1 MHNGL
6 NNIKMKFFNILFCL
20 SLTFITFN
28 SFSQEI
34 VDLSTWEQRG
44 DLNNGNWVYDS
55 NANSVKQ
62 TTNSNP
68 TFYVS
73 DQNFINKTITG
84 EIYVNTSSDDDFI
97 GFVLGFE
104 EPTASLLNRYKF
116 LLVDWK
122 QLDQDPSN
130 NTLAKAEIRLIYYD
144 KAANDPGNIFWSTP
158 TQTSTWGVIDTY
170 DPSPSFPDVNSQGG
184 WEEFKTIEFK
194 TVYSENNVKIFFD
207 FGDGNFTKVFDVDAS
222 SVPFFESFPE
232 GRVGF
237 YNYSQNEV
245 IYKNFTVP
253 NGNFEIVST
262 GGGIEGVDWMLS
274 GSTLIPLSSNAK
286 INSSDFESLQTGVS
300 TIKISAESAFT
311 LSDEI
316 DITIPL
322 TIESETITLN
332 SDIISSVDIGE
343 ALALKSE
350 KSISTNTS
358 GVTIITQGGNVLLN
372 SNTDDSEGGSIA
384 MDIATINTNGGNITL
399 SGGSDPFTGY
409 AEGLNEP
416 SITGYSLQTPF
427 KGIFLNGTTLNAAG
441 GDIILRGKGGD
452 VTGVAGSYFA
462 IGIDMVG
469 YQSDAQ
475 GNANTLGTIITTS
488 GSGSISLNGLGG
500 VNNNANT
507 HAVGINFF
515 ENNGGVNSIITTDGS
530 ISLHGSDGSGN
541 AIEHVGVL
549 NDGGDVSIYSNSGSI
564 KISGAGDTAAYGFK
578 VDGPTNIGWD
588 GANAFTSGDIA
599 IDVDNFSFT
608 SLANFKTAGGLSFQP
623 YGNSFVSGGI
633 SFPTSNGTLAN
644 TISSLTIGKSTN
656 TADVTISA
664 AISMAG
670 PITVYGGNININQN
684 LSSTANGAPILF
696 KASGSI
702 TVASDKSI
710 QTNNGDIIYW
720 ADSDIDNE
728 GAISLGDNVTLNSA
742 NGSTTSNLSG
752 GGKIV
757 LAGGADDGA
766 NDGTASDG
774 IPDGFASSSTGNGIK
789 LSASTENHTQM
800 YSGGGNIIIRGL
812 SNHDSP
818 SDNRDEIGIQHQG
831 SWTANSG
838 NGSIDIIGISDKF
851 YGVNFVRVLSY
862 SITGPKLLSLISNK
876 AVGAAITISGTS
888 STSHGV
894 VFNYDNPKEILA
906 TGGGDIVITGA
917 GAGSGY
923 GIFLQNQDI
932 LATTGAIILNA
943 GAKGIY
949 TANAGMNL
957 GRKVGS
963 PITISSSD
971 IRLIAD
977 RLEFVNTA
985 NLSTSGKVT
994 IESNADSFTGV
1005 LTFPVDNL
1013 TLSNDVSGL
1022 TLGKATNTVD
1032 ITVSNAT
1039 TIAGPITIYGSDLTF
1054 NAALTATDDNINLHA
1069 TGNVTQSAA
1078 LTANGLG
1085 LHGTGT
1091 FTLTNTSNNVA
1102 TIAGGDNTTKLGS
1115 LSFVDATGGLTI
1127 GTVNPTGI
1135 AATGDVLIETLSGDI
1150 LLKEPIFTTSSTTTA
1165 AGYTGAI
1172 VLNAGKNSAI
1182 GTTTGGDI
1190 IVSDDGAVSAP
1201 NGITKLYS
1209 GKESTSTGLT
1219 TLAGG
1224 TANNRNSVDETTT
1237 TFSPVLNATGGNNY
1251 ALYREAGNNSLYTD
1265 GSNDF
1270 VQLASSPIADGA
1282 TDFTIELWIKPDA
1295 SNFDDTEYHGFIGYY
1310 TGITNTRS
1318 PSLWLKEG
1326 KVHLDSYRN
1335 SDKQRFDFLTDR
1347 ALITQDEW
1355 THVAFV
1361 KDAEIFRVYLDG
1373 ELAITTVAPDQVNIE
1388 GDSYYIGRVNNY
1400 FSGQLDEVRFW
1411 NDARTEAEILDLMN
1425 VEATGTETGLVA
1437 YYDFNH
1443 GVPGGTN
1450 AGLTTLEDRTIGV
1463 NDGILNNAALS
1474 GSSSNW
1480 VSGFFPKISGEGFVY
1495 KGETSQLIHFASGG
1509 TWSVDNPSIGTIT
1522 SGGLLTGVTSG
1533 QVVVTYTQGGN
1544 TSSKTIDVV
1553 DPNNLGGLTVVTSG
1567 GTAAGNGWTYS
1578 NGVIRPTSSNAVN
1591 VNASDVLAKLNLNHL
1606 TIEASTITINADV
1619 LSSYSNDL
1627 TLKAT
1632 GNITVN
1638 EDHTIQ
1644 TNGGDIILW
1653 SNNDDETINGG
1664 YIYLQD
1670 NTTIDTRT
1678 SSDRTSANG
1687 SNDDENGGAIILGG
1701 GTGTTVPAG
1710 YALNNANTL
1719 RGGISLGTESGGQRH
1734 DSNITLISGG
1744 GDISLKGKQTS
1755 LLNGDAAGINAYEGF
1770 VLDAGKTGNIT
1781 LEGDVSDS
1789 NASYS
1794 DGMNLGNYATTAG
1807 GAASHIKTVDGDI
1820 ALMGSASDASVHS
1833 RGLTLAGGGAGLF
1846 IQSTGTGSISLSG
1859 TPGGTGVQYNILLIG
1874 ANILASSGDIDL
1886 VGGSTGKIFN
1896 TSFAST
1902 IGYKL
1907 GSDVLS
1913 STSDIT
1919 VTGDDFDLSSGFNF
1933 NTAGTLKVESFGNS
1947 FTNAFNTSQLT
1958 YSSDLTG
1965 LTIGKSTNT
1974 SNVTVASDIDI
1985 NGPVSIYGGNI
1996 YVNEN
2001 IDTQGGATN
2010 GDVLLKVSA
2019 DIVLAESKTITTDGG
2034 DVILWSN
2041 SDNETTSGSLITRKG
2056 SSITTNSGHLWIGGG
2071 AESGSLWNGLTV
2083 GDGYAVAG
2091 TSLNDLDRPNTNTDA
2106 SWRGAGIF
2114 LDGTTINTSGGHIA
2128 MYGKSVGNYDGLVTY
2143 GINTINSGTGKI
2155 SINADA
2161 NDNYASLFGV
2171 HNSVTPSIT
2180 NITSTNSDA
2189 DAITFNLGSGT
2200 GTQNYGAW
2208 VEGDVIVLAAN
2219 GGGITYNALSNVSNV
2234 GLNLGYSTTSSGYLY
2249 LLADVGDI
2257 NLNTGLGGITLQ
2269 NQFTDIYLGKNADKG
2284 VSSSSSDIT
2293 FTSDKISSN
2302 GILHFSTSGAITIES
2317 LGNSFTSAF
2326 DTSTLDYSSDVTGLI
2341 IGKATNNQD
2350 VTIGAVVIDGPL
2362 TVYGKNIAVSGAV
2375 NVGNNTVKLSGSG
2388 NVTDGVNGYIIAESL
2403 ALLDGNVTLD
2413 NTSNNVSSIAGGD
2426 NATKLGS
2433 LNYINSVSLTVGSVN
2448 PTGITSSGTIE
2459 LATLTGDLTITE
2471 PIVSTKSTGDAVKLY
2486 ADKDATA
2493 GNAGDGN
2500 IKITDNG
2507 SITVESGARALLY
2520 SGKESESTGVQTEV
2534 GGESNTRTSVDA
2546 TTDLSTVDPVL
2557 SATGKYGL
2565 FRMKNVNDNANLVSL
2580 TTSSGALSPV
2590 FASATTDYTV
2600 VLPQGTTSVN
2610 FTPTTD
2616 DGSATLKI
2624 NETAHTSGVAYT
2636 ASNLKAYQ
2644 LYEIEVTAS
2653 DGVAKKTYKLA
2664 VLVTQATVPSP
2675 TGVWRNLFAGENFDP
2690 NDDQQATADT
2700 DLVGNSTDAMMQAQQ
2715 ETYSFS
2721 DGQDKVYYFRVRL
2734 GNENAPNTSFYYGMD
2749 VDSDYK
2755 IDFVI
2760 EANLKDKTPY
2770 VAYHAHDPSKDGSGP
2785 SQTAWLN
2792 SKKDNNIERQL
2803 GARDARIV
2811 SYVTQGES
2819 TTNVDIDGPV
2829 GGQNNGDDTWLEF
2842 AFTESS
2848 FKSWTNDYLGNEL
2861 TGSDVNGLVAFT
2873 STSQT
2878 ANGDIGGINDK
2889 TADLSLTWQE
2899 LGNFIESNLDD
2910 VTTYSLFT
2918 PTVASQLSRTTTP
2931 TVTGSWGGSNEGDD
2945 TLTVTID
2952 GVTYTVGN
2960 GLTTDGSSWSVEVST
2975 PLAEGIYDVTA
2986 TASRASDGSSKTD
2999 STAEELEVKLTI
3011 LLTSETITVASIS
3024 DLVYTGSG
3032 QTPSP
3037 EVKDGTTALVQDT
3050 DYTLSYQDNINV
3062 GEATVTITGI
3072 NAYEGSR
3079 TVTFNITPA
3088 PLTIVAE
3095 DKSKVFGEVD
3105 PELTVSY
3112 AGFVNGEDK
3121 DDLTGTLSISRVS
3134 GEAVSTYAI
3143 TASGLTSTNYDIT
3156 YTPGTFAIT
3165 SRLITQSAITVLPIT
3180 DLVYTGSVQIPSPEV
3195 KDGATVLVEDTDYT
3209 LSYQDNINVG
3219 TATVT
3224 VTGTGNYNGTKD
3236 VTFAITPAPLTITA
3250 EDKSKV
3256 FGEVDPSLTVS
3267 YTGFVNAEDQ
3277 EDLTGALSISRVSGE
3292 AVSTY
3297 AITASGLTST
3307 NYDITYT
3314 PGTFAITSRLIS
3326 QSAITV
3332 SSITDLVYTG
3342 LGQTPSPEVKDGA
3355 ITLVQDTDYTLSYQ
3369 DNLNVGQATVTV
3381 TGKGNYNGTRT
3392 VTFNILKKTLTISGL
3407 SADDKEYDGT
3417 TEATLSGT
3425 ASLVGLV
3432 DGDDV
3437 VLSGTPESTFTSPN
3451 VSTAITVTVVGYELT
3466 GAAKD
3471 NYSLSQPTGLSADIT
3486 YRVISVIPTNGL
3498 TKQYGEVDPEFT
3510 YTFSGSIS
3518 GQMAAFRGSLSREQ
3532 GEDVDSYQITQG
3544 SLSLIDN
3551 GNFKASNYTITLTTN
3566 IDFEITKAPLI
3577 VTVNND
3583 AKFVTQADRQ
3593 GYAGVSYS
3601 GFKFGEDLTS
3611 LNTTNLTI
3619 TRSNSGVE
3627 AAGIYTD
3634 VLEASGITS
3643 QNYSIS
3649 YEPADYQIVAADQLY
3664 VKLADTEVVYG
3675 EDPVYRVELSGYY
3688 SSDNTQVVDLTSS
3701 TSVTGNKV
3709 TVVDGVSGSAEFLIV
3724 PETPLYSTSNHL
3736 SVGAYNL
3743 VSDQAVFTSSN
3754 FNNTLIEQGVLRVN
3768 PKELV
3773 VSLSSTKSKVY
3784 DGNALLPSMIF
3795 DLSTPFTG
3803 DKVSAL
3809 GTGIYESANA
3819 GETDYRVSGLS
3830 LSGSDANNYYIQ
3842 GGANTQI
3849 TGTDGQIS
3857 KRTIS
3862 VVPRV
3867 GQSKIFGTSDP
3878 ILTYD
3883 YNGEVNGETPV
3894 FNGSLE
3900 REVGESRGLYAIS
3913 QGSLLLTDKDSFIAS
3928 NYELAFTSG
3937 IDFTITNKL
3946 LSDQDINILPI
3957 SEVIYNGQAQEPTPV
3972 VKDGGVTLTEG
3983 VDYELSYDN
3992 NTDVGKATIT
4002 ITGLGNY
4009 GGVRTVTFNILPR
4022 VITVTPD
4029 SDQSKEYGE
4038 SDPLLTYTFSG
4049 EVSGETP
4056 DFDNTLSRELG
4067 EDVDSYQITQGS
4079 LTLADNGLFKASNYE
4094 IDFTANIDFTISK
4107 ASLTITVNN
4116 DSKFVTQ
4123 ADVAGYAGV
4132 SYSGFKFGED
4142 QTAIDTTNLSIT
4154 RSNLGVEAVGIYPS
4168 VLEAS
4173 GVISQNYDIVYQ
4185 KGDYTIIGADQLLV
4199 KLKDSE
4205 VVYADV
4211 PVFEVLEA
4219 GYYNSSN
4226 ELIEDLTSSVQ
4237 VIGTEVTV
4245 TDGTSGTAV
4254 FDIVVVSP
4262 QLSSSGTLQS
4272 GSYVL
4277 ESGNISKTSPNFSD
4291 TIILQG
4297 NLNVTP
4303 KELTVSLISSVIKE
4317 YDGNDN
4323 LLNLELSLTTP
4334 IDTDI
4339 VLASGAGVYESKDVG
4354 VRNYTVSGIT
4364 LSGADAGNYFIQGGV
4379 NASITGTD
4387 GEITKRVLT
4396 VTPDANQ
4403 GKTFGE
4409 SDPSLTYSY
4418 SGLINGEIPLFSGT
4432 LGRDQGEAVGS
4443 YQITQGS
4450 LVSQDNGVFLKGNYE
4465 LVFTEG
4471 EFTITAKSI
4480 TDADISVA
4488 PIEDFVYT
4496 GQGITPPL
4504 TVKDGATTLV
4514 QGTDYGLDYSNNINV
4529 GIATVTIVSY
4539 GNYTGNKVVTFNIT
4553 RAPLTITAEDKTKE
4567 FGEDD
4572 PELTVSYTGFVNGE
4586 DAEDLTGSLAISRA
4600 TGESAGTYAITA
4612 SGLTSTNYALT
4623 YTEGDFTITSKSI
4636 TDTDITVSPIT
4647 DLVYNGS
4654 LQRPKPM
4661 VEDDSNL
4668 LDEGIDYRLS
4678 YSDNTNVGQARVTI
4692 TGIGNYNGSRTVRF
4706 MILPKVIEILIP
4718 DQEKDY
4724 GAQDPVLVFT
4734 ADPVLFGSDEFTG
4747 VLSRE
4752 SGEAVGEYLIS
4763 SGTLS
4768 AGDNYTLNI
4777 QSDAI
4782 FRIIRIDS
4790 DGDGVA
4796 DDIEETDGTDPL
4808 DTCDFVLASQTFPPS
4823 IAWDTADCDID
4834 GVTNAEELIDGTD
4847 PLNSDSDGDGVV
4859 DGYEKTDGTDP
4870 LDFCSSVP
4878 SRITESLSDEFLFSD
4893 CDGDGLSN
4901 GDEIG
4906 LDPKNPIDSNGNG
4919 VFDYLEFNNYRPSA
4933 EDNLEIFNLLTPNG
4947 DGQNDVFVI
4956 RNIELYPENIL
4967 EIYNRWGSKVYN
4979 VSGYGQNGNYFTGVS
4994 NGRGVISPS
5003 SLLPTGTYFY
5013 ILKYKSSSGDFKE
5026 RKGYLYLTR

>member
-6 NNIKMKFFNILFCL
+6 NNIKMKFFSILFCL
-20 SLTFITFN
+20 LLTFITFN

-62 TTNSNP
+62 TNNSNP

-158 TQTSTWGVIDTY
+158 TQTSTWGVIDIY
-170 DPSPSFPDVNSQGG
+170 EPSPSFPDVNSQGG

-194 TVYSENNVKIFFD
+194 AVYSENNVKIFFD

-222 SVPFFESFPE
+222 SIPFFESFPN

-274 GSTLIPLSSNAK
+274 GNTLIPLSSNAK
-286 INSSDFESLQTGVS
+286 INSADLESIQSGLS
-300 TIKISAESAFT
+300 SIKISSEGIFA
-311 LSDEI
+311 LSDNIELA
-316 DITIPL
+316 IPL
-322 TIESETITLN
+322 TIESESIFLN
-332 SDIISSVDIGE
+332 ASINSTFTSDD
-343 ALALKSE
+343 ALVFKSK
-350 KSISTNTS
+350 KSISTNTPS
-358 GVTIITQGGNVLLN
+358 VTITTQGGNVLLN
-372 SNTDDSEGGSIA
+372 SNTDDTAGGAIGL
-384 MDIATINTNGGNITL
+384 DLATINTNGGNITL

-409 AEGLNEP
+409 AEGLNES
-416 SITGYSLQTPF
+416 SITGFSLQTPF
-427 KGIFLNGTTLNAAG
+427 KGIFLNGTALNAAG

-452 VTGVAGSYFA
+452 ATGVSGDYFP

-469 YQSDAQ
+469 YQTDAQ
-475 GNANTLGTIITTS
+475 GNPNTLGTIMNTS

-515 ENNGGVNSIITTDGS
+515 ENNGGVNSISTTNGS
-530 ISLHGSDGSGN
+530 ISLHGSDGTGN

-549 NDGGDVSIYSNSGSI
+549 NDGGDVSIYSNTGSI
-564 KISGAGDTAAYGFK
+564 NISGTGDTATYGFK

-588 GANAFTSGDIA
+588 GSTSISSGDIT
-599 IDVDNFSFT
+599 INVDDYNFT
-608 SLANFKTAGGLSFQP
+608 SLANFKTTGGLSFQS

-633 SFPTSNGTLAN
+633 SFPTSNGILAN
-644 TISSLTIGKSTN
+644 TISSLIIGKSTNIENISIDTDITINGAISIYGGNVNVNNDINTSLASNTGDILLKSLSDIVLASGKSIITNGSNVVLWANSDGELTNGSVLLRNGTSVSTNSGNVWIGGGSETTTWKGLTVGDGYAVAGTWFTPSHGGGDAKAGVYLENTTVQTSGGNLLIKGDGSSNLWGIVTYGSNTLDSGSGTVEWEGINSSTTSYAGILFGLHDVRKAGNTVFRSSASEDAIKLMGIGKGSGDGVSIDGIVTMESTGAGSIKVLGTGGSSGYGVEVANYYNGSKLNAYAASGDIIIDGGSRGISVNKTSNIGIVTGSSALNVGQGGNVVTSTSDIKLLGDSITLDSTTSLSVNTSGTFALEPFSDSFNSDLTYPISNLSLASSVSGLTIGKSTNSANISINNSVSVAGPINIYGDNIWLNSGADISSTLSGSKVLLRGKGHIVIESNSDLITNNGDLILWSNYENITSGTANNEVDLRGNNTISTSGGDIFIAGGEADANNLPSGYAYRSDDDTIRSADLGQDVTVDSGGGNILIKGQGGGVGVGFSGSGTSLNSDGGSITINGKSTLNHGVWVSNNLSVNTAGGDLIITGEADAHQGIDFEGNGIKLLSGTGDVSIEGTSVSSYGVLVNDNFALSSSSVSDTAITFKGNSSSSFGINLGTHVSNKNALIQSTSTTDNKGNILIEGSTVTGEIGISLDFWGSGSKIQILAGKGDIALNAKGHESRTFYTSTDLYIGQRANDTAINGIIPTQEIFDGDINILSEGGIYTNTGSTGLWTLKTGNTNNSGGNITIAADTNNADGGFVYFSSGLEARSFGGDINIGGGDSLASGFAVGTTFNTSTGNGVRIDGNLILDSSGNTLDTGGDISIRGKGYASNWGAYQLNGVFKNLGSTDINSGTGKINIHGIAPTTQTDATSVGVYVTGGTNHYFTSSNTNSNAITIIGDSSQSQSTASEGVILRESSGQFEIVAAGSGGGVSIIAKGGANDDAVIQLNDPVYVLAKDGDIEIKAESSNEFGRLYSDSGGSLTLGYTASENTHYDVTSSSSNIRITSSGSIYKEGLLTAKTDGGNFTIASDLGSNDSGTINLRGGLDVSTNGGNITLGGGDLLASGYALGESTSTLTEGVRIDKKLNLNSSNGDIIIRGSSSDVSLSTYGYGNSGFGVYGLTSAGQMNSGTGTIQIEGLNLNPSYTDYSSGVIFALNGGNLITITSANTTANAINILGYATGPNTENYGIEVEASSPLSIEATGDGGGITVKTSQKTTATNKYDLVLRSNTNILAKGGPIKLLGGNNNGASGGLFYTPDNTYLYLGSKANSTVTESSSDITIEADEFFWGNSWPQIGTSGYVTVRSYSPSFASQYSMRMGWNSNNQTMSGLTIGQITNTEDITIGSATTIAGPINVYGGTIAVNANLNTTTGVTAGDVLFKASGNITQGNSVDITTDGGDVIYWADSDQNDDGYISFSNSGGQDIVTNGGDVYLAGGAGTTVPQGYAHGNSAARGVSLPMGSTRGLINTSNGGGTAGDIIIRGKSTGSYDGIYFENFQLFGHNLTLDGETGNATNYGVRLGSTNVYNDIPGGNKSQVIYADNDLTITAVNTAASYAGNALRTGVNPRLYADGNFTLNTSGKLDYTSNQSFININPTKTLSVNFDGTATFTTSLGDPDAASQGALVIQPNQQNSFTSAFDSSNWTLNSNLSALTIGKSTN
-656 TADVTISA
+656 TGNITIGSA
-664 AISMAG
+664 TTIAG
-670 PITVYGGNININQN
+670 PITVYGGD
-684 LSSTANGAPILF
+684 L
-696 KASGSI
+696 
-702 TVASDKSI
+702 
-710 QTNNGDIIYW
+710 
-720 ADSDIDNE
+720 
-728 GAISLGDNVTLNSA
+728 AI
-742 NGSTTSNLSG
+742 
-752 GGKIV
+752 
-757 LAGGADDGA
+757 
-766 NDGTASDG
+766 
-774 IPDGFASSSTGNGIK
+774 
-789 LSASTENHTQM
+789 
-800 YSGGGNIIIRGL
+800 
-812 SNHDSP
+812 
-818 SDNRDEIGIQHQG
+818 
-831 SWTANSG
+831 
-838 NGSIDIIGISDKF
+838 
-851 YGVNFVRVLSY
+851 
-862 SITGPKLLSLISNK
+862 
-876 AVGAAITISGTS
+876 
-888 STSHGV
+888 
-894 VFNYDNPKEILA
+894 
-906 TGGGDIVITGA
+906 
-917 GAGSGY
+917 
-923 GIFLQNQDI
+923 
-932 LATTGAIILNA
+932 
-943 GAKGIY
+943 
-949 TANAGMNL
+949 
-957 GRKVGS
+957 
-963 PITISSSD
+963 
-971 IRLIAD
+971 
-977 RLEFVNTA
+977 
-985 NLSTSGKVT
+985 
-994 IESNADSFTGV
+994 
-1005 LTFPVDNL
+1005 
-1013 TLSNDVSGL
+1013 
-1022 TLGKATNTVD
+1022 
-1032 ITVSNAT
+1032 
-1039 TIAGPITIYGSDLTF
+1039 
-1054 NAALTATDDNINLHA
+1054 NAALTATSSDINLHA
-1069 TGNVTQSAA
+1069 SGAVTQTAA
-1078 LTANGLG
+1078 VTADKLG

-1102 TIAGGDNTTKLGS
+1102 TIAGGDATTKLGS
-1115 LSFVDATGGLTI
+1115 LDFVDTADGLTI

-1135 AATGDVLIETLSGDI
+1135 SSTGPITIKTLS
-1150 LLKEPIFTTSSTTTA
+1150 
-1165 AGYTGAI
+1165 
-1172 VLNAGKNSAI
+1172 
-1182 GTTTGGDI
+1182 
-1190 IVSDDGAVSAP
+1190 
-1201 NGITKLYS
+1201 
-1209 GKESTSTGLT
+1209 
-1219 TLAGG
+1219 
-1224 TANNRNSVDETTT
+1224 
-1237 TFSPVLNATGGNNY
+1237 
-1251 ALYREAGNNSLYTD
+1251 
-1265 GSNDF
+1265 
-1270 VQLASSPIADGA
+1270 
-1282 TDFTIELWIKPDA
+1282 
-1295 SNFDDTEYHGFIGYY
+1295 
-1310 TGITNTRS
+1310 
-1318 PSLWLKEG
+1318 
-1326 KVHLDSYRN
+1326 
-1335 SDKQRFDFLTDR
+1335 
-1347 ALITQDEW
+1347 
-1355 THVAFV
+1355 
-1361 KDAEIFRVYLDG
+1361 
-1373 ELAITTVAPDQVNIE
+1373 
-1388 GDSYYIGRVNNY
+1388 
-1400 FSGQLDEVRFW
+1400 
-1411 NDARTEAEILDLMN
+1411 
-1425 VEATGTETGLVA
+1425 
-1437 YYDFNH
+1437 
-1443 GVPGGTN
+1443 
-1450 AGLTTLEDRTIGV
+1450 
-1463 NDGILNNAALS
+1463 
-1474 GSSSNW
+1474 
-1480 VSGFFPKISGEGFVY
+1480 
-1495 KGETSQLIHFASGG
+1495 
-1509 TWSVDNPSIGTIT
+1509 
-1522 SGGLLTGVTSG
+1522 
-1533 QVVVTYTQGGN
+1533 
-1544 TSSKTIDVV
+1544 
-1553 DPNNLGGLTVVTSG
+1553 
-1567 GTAAGNGWTYS
+1567 
-1578 NGVIRPTSSNAVN
+1578 
-1591 VNASDVLAKLNLNHL
+1591 
-1606 TIEASTITINADV
+1606 
-1619 LSSYSNDL
+1619 
-1627 TLKAT
+1627 
-1632 GNITVN
+1632 
-1638 EDHTIQ
+1638 
-1644 TNGGDIILW
+1644 
-1653 SNNDDETINGG
+1653 
-1664 YIYLQD
+1664 
-1670 NTTIDTRT
+1670 
-1678 SSDRTSANG
+1678 
-1687 SNDDENGGAIILGG
+1687 
-1701 GTGTTVPAG
+1701 
-1710 YALNNANTL
+1710 
-1719 RGGISLGTESGGQRH
+1719 
-1734 DSNITLISGG
+1734 
-1744 GDISLKGKQTS
+1744 
-1755 LLNGDAAGINAYEGF
+1755 
-1770 VLDAGKTGNIT
+1770 
-1781 LEGDVSDS
+1781 
-1789 NASYS
+1789 
-1794 DGMNLGNYATTAG
+1794 
-1807 GAASHIKTVDGDI
+1807 
-1820 ALMGSASDASVHS
+1820 
-1833 RGLTLAGGGAGLF
+1833 
-1846 IQSTGTGSISLSG
+1846 
-1859 TPGGTGVQYNILLIG
+1859 
-1874 ANILASSGDIDL
+1874 
-1886 VGGSTGKIFN
+1886 
-1896 TSFAST
+1896 
-1902 IGYKL
+1902 
-1907 GSDVLS
+1907 
-1913 STSDIT
+1913 
-1919 VTGDDFDLSSGFNF
+1919 
-1933 NTAGTLKVESFGNS
+1933 
-1947 FTNAFNTSQLT
+1947 
-1958 YSSDLTG
+1958 
-1965 LTIGKSTNT
+1965 
-1974 SNVTVASDIDI
+1974 
-1985 NGPVSIYGGNI
+1985 
-1996 YVNEN
+1996 
-2001 IDTQGGATN
+2001 
-2010 GDVLLKVSA
+2010 
-2019 DIVLAESKTITTDGG
+2019 
-2034 DVILWSN
+2034 
-2041 SDNETTSGSLITRKG
+2041 
-2056 SSITTNSGHLWIGGG
+2056 
-2071 AESGSLWNGLTV
+2071 
-2083 GDGYAVAG
+2083 
-2091 TSLNDLDRPNTNTDA
+2091 
-2106 SWRGAGIF
+2106 
-2114 LDGTTINTSGGHIA
+2114 
-2128 MYGKSVGNYDGLVTY
+2128 
-2143 GINTINSGTGKI
+2143 
-2155 SINADA
+2155 
-2161 NDNYASLFGV
+2161 
-2171 HNSVTPSIT
+2171 
-2180 NITSTNSDA
+2180 
-2189 DAITFNLGSGT
+2189 
-2200 GTQNYGAW
+2200 
-2208 VEGDVIVLAAN
+2208 
-2219 GGGITYNALSNVSNV
+2219 
-2234 GLNLGYSTTSSGYLY
+2234 
-2249 LLADVGDI
+2249 
-2257 NLNTGLGGITLQ
+2257 
-2269 NQFTDIYLGKNADKG
+2269 
-2284 VSSSSSDIT
+2284 
-2293 FTSDKISSN
+2293 
-2302 GILHFSTSGAITIES
+2302 
-2317 LGNSFTSAF
+2317 
-2326 DTSTLDYSSDVTGLI
+2326 
-2341 IGKATNNQD
+2341 
-2350 VTIGAVVIDGPL
+2350 
-2362 TVYGKNIAVSGAV
+2362 
-2375 NVGNNTVKLSGSG
+2375 
-2388 NVTDGVNGYIIAESL
+2388 
-2403 ALLDGNVTLD
+2403 
-2413 NTSNNVSSIAGGD
+2413 
-2426 NATKLGS
+2426 
-2433 LNYINSVSLTVGSVN
+2433 
-2448 PTGITSSGTIE
+2448 
-2459 LATLTGDLTITE
+2459 GDLTITE
-2471 PIVSTKSTGDAVKLY
+2471 PIVSTQSTGDAVKLY

-2507 SITVESGARALLY
+2507 SVTVESGARAVLY
-2520 SGKESESTGVQTEV
+2520 SGRESESTGVQTEV

-2546 TTDLSTVDPVL
+2546 TTDLSAVDPVL

-2565 FRMKNVNDNANLVSL
+2565 FRMENVNDNANLLSL
-2580 TTSSGALSPV
+2580 TTSSGTLSPV
-2590 FASATTDYTV
+2590 FASATTDYTL
-2600 VLPQGTTSVN
+2600 VLAQGTTSVN

-2624 NETAHTSGVAYT
+2624 NEAAHTSGSAYT
-2636 ASNLKAYQ
+2636 ASNLNAYQ

-2653 DGVAKKTYKLA
+2653 DGAAKKTYRLT
-2664 VLVTQATVPSP
+2664 VLVTQSSVPSA
-2675 TGVWRNLFAGENFDP
+2675 TGVWRNLFAGDNFDP

-2715 ETYSFS
+2715 GVYSFS

-2734 GNENAPNTSFYYGMD
+2734 GNKNAPKTSFYYGMD
-2749 VDSDYK
+2749 IDSDYK

-2760 EANLKDKTPY
+2760 EANLKDQTPY

-2792 SKKDNNIERQL
+2792 SNNNNNIEREMSS
-2803 GARDARIV
+2803 RDARIV
-2811 SYVTQGES
+2811 SYVTLNQS

-2829 GGQNNGDDTWLEF
+2829 GGKNNGDDTWLEF

-2889 TADLSLTWQE
+2889 TADLSKTWRE
-2899 LGNFIESNLDD
+2899 LGNFIESNLED

-2918 PTVASQLSRTTTP
+2918 PTVASQLSRTATP
-2931 TVTGSWGGSNEGDD
+2931 IVTGSWGGSNEGDD
-2945 TLTVTID
+2945 TLTVSID

-2960 GLTTDGSSWSVEVST
+2960 GLTIDGSSWSVEVST

-2986 TASRASDGSSKTD
+2986 IASRASDGSSKTD
-2999 STAEELEVKLTI
+2999 STTEELEIKLTI
-3011 LLTSETITVASIS
+3011 PLTSETITVASIS
-3024 DLVYTGSG
+3024 NLVYTGLG

-3037 EVKDGTTALVQDT
+3037 EVKDGTTVLVQDT
-3050 DYTLSYQDNINV
+3050 DYTLSYQDNTNV

-3079 TVTFNITPA
+3079 TTTFAITPA
-3088 PLTIVAE
+3088 PLTITAE

-3121 DDLTGTLSISRVS
+3121 DDLTGTLLISRVS

-3156 YTPGTFAIT
+3156 YTPGAFTIT
-3165 SRLITQSAITVLPIT
+3165 SRLITQSAITV
-3180 DLVYTGSVQIPSPEV
+3180 SP
-3195 KDGATVLVEDTDYT
+3195 
-3209 LSYQDNINVG
+3209 
-3219 TATVT
+3219 
-3224 VTGTGNYNGTKD
+3224 
-3236 VTFAITPAPLTITA
+3236 
-3250 EDKSKV
+3250 
-3256 FGEVDPSLTVS
+3256 
-3267 YTGFVNAEDQ
+3267 
-3277 EDLTGALSISRVSGE
+3277 
-3292 AVSTY
+3292 
-3297 AITASGLTST
+3297 
-3307 NYDITYT
+3307 
-3314 PGTFAITSRLIS
+3314 
-3326 QSAITV
+3326 
-3332 SSITDLVYTG
+3332 ITDLVYTG
-3342 LGQTPSPEVKDGA
+3342 LGQTPSPEVKDG
-3355 ITLVQDTDYTLSYQ
+3355 TTVLVQDTDYTLSYQ
-3369 DNLNVGQATVTV
+3369 DNTNVGTATVTV

-3392 VTFNILKKTLTISGL
+3392 VTFNILKKALTISGL
-3407 SADDKEYDGT
+3407 IADDKEYDGT
-3417 TEATLSGT
+3417 MEATLSGT

-3451 VSTAITVTVVGYELT
+3451 VSTGVSVIVVGYELT

-3486 YRVISVIPTNGL
+3486 YRVISVIPTSGL
-3498 TKQYGEVDPEFT
+3498 TKQYGESDPEFT

-3518 GQMAAFRGSLSREQ
+3518 GQMAAFSGSLSREQ
-3532 GEDVDSYQITQG
+3532 GEDVDSYEITQG
-3544 SLSLIDN
+3544 SLSLTDN
-3551 GNFKASNYTITLTTN
+3551 GNFKASNYAITLTTN
-3566 IDFEITKAPLI
+3566 IDFEIVKAPLI

-3619 TRSNSGVE
+3619 TRSNTGVE

-3675 EDPVYRVELSGYY
+3675 EEPVYLVELSGYY

-3709 TVVDGVSGSAEFLIV
+3709 TVVDGASGSAEFLIV

-3736 SVGAYNL
+3736 SVGTYNL
-3743 VSDQAVFTSSN
+3743 VSDQAVFNSSN

-3784 DGNALLPSMIF
+3784 DGNTSLPSMTF
-3795 DLSTPFTG
+3795 DLTTPFTG
-3803 DKVSAL
+3803 DKVSAV

-3928 NYELAFTSG
+3928 NYELVFTSG

-3957 SEVIYNGQAQEPTPV
+3957 SEVIYNGQSQEPEV
-3972 VKDGGVTLTEG
+3972 ELKDIDIVLVEG

-4038 SDPLLTYTFSG
+4038 SDPLLTYTVSG
-4049 EVSGETP
+4049 AITGETP
-4056 DFDNTLSRELG
+4056 DFSNSLSRLEG
-4067 EDVDSYQITQGS
+4067 ENVGRYQITQGS
-4079 LTLADNGLFKASNYE
+4079 LILVDNGNFKASNYE

-4142 QTAIDTTNLSIT
+4142 QTTIDTTNLSIT
-4154 RSNLGVEAVGIYPS
+4154 RSNLGVEAVGVYPS

-4277 ESGNISKTSPNFSD
+4277 ESGNISKTSPNFSN

-4339 VLASGAGVYESKDVG
+4339 VLASGAGVYDSKDVG

-4418 SGLINGEIPLFSGT
+4418 SGLINGEMPLFSGT
-4432 LGRDQGEAVGS
+4432 LGRDHGEAVGS

-4480 TDADISVA
+4480 TDTDISVA

-4529 GIATVTIVSY
+4529 GTSTVTIVSY
-4539 GNYTGNKVVTFNIT
+4539 GNYNGTRVVTFDIIP
-4553 RAPLTITAEDKTKE
+4553 APLTITADAKTKE

-4586 DAEDLTGSLAISRA
+4586 DAEDLTGTLSISRES
-4600 TGESAGTYAITA
+4600 GESVGSYAITA
-4612 SGLTSTNYALT
+4612 LGLTSTNYAIT
-4623 YTEGDFTITSKSI
+4623 YQEGIFTITSKSI

-4678 YSDNTNVGQARVTI
+4678 YSDNTNVGTATITI
-4692 TGIGNYNGSRTVRF
+4692 TGIGNYNDSRTVRF

-4752 SGEAVGEYLIS
+4752 SGEAVGEYSIS

-4796 DDIEETDGTDPL
+4796 DDIEETDGTDPT
-4808 DTCDFVLASQTFPPS
+4808 DSCDFVLASQTFTPS
-4823 IAWDTADCDID
+4823 TAWNAADCDSD
-4834 GVTNAEELIDGTD
+4834 GVSNADELTEGTD
-4847 PLNSDSDGDGVV
+4847 PLNPDSDGDGVL
-4859 DGYEKTDGTDP
+4859 DGTEKTDGTDG
-4870 LDFCSSVP
+4870 LDFCSSIP
-4878 SRITESLSDEFLFSD
+4878 SNITLPVSQAFLNAD

-4906 LDPKNPIDSNGNG
+4906 PDVKNPIDSDNDG
-4919 VFDYLEFNNYRPSA
+4919 VFDYLEFNNHTTPI
-4933 EDNLEIFNLLTPNG
+4933 EDDLEVFNLLTPNN
-4947 DGQNDVFVI
+4947 DGENDVFVI
-4956 RNIELYPENIL
+4956 RNIELYPENTL
-4967 EIYNRWGSKVYN
+4967 EIYNRWGVKVYS
-4979 VSGYGQNGNYFTGVS
+4979 VSGYGQNGRYFIGIS
-4994 NGRGVISPS
+4994 NGRGVISQS

-5013 ILKYKSSSGDFKE
+5013 ILKYKSSSGGFKE

>member
-1 MHNGL
+1 MNTNFVNLSFHFDTFRNVFRKYSSFNKRPLLSILFMWYALVAPLETISQTTYTFTNAGATGRLGPTQSQINTAYQGTNLEGEVTISTQGIQEWTVPNSGKYKIEAYGASGGDSAEPQSGGKGARIIGVFSLNENEILSILVGQKGIDGRPNIQASSTQGGGGGSFVWKKTLGVNGL
-6 NNIKMKFFNILFCL
+6 LIA
-20 SLTFITFN
+20 SGGGGGAA
-28 SFSQEI
+28 S
-34 VDLSTWEQRG
+34 VDYE
-44 DLNNGNWVYDS
+44 YK
-55 NANSVKQ
+55 NANS
-62 TTNSNP
+62 TTSANDGFFNATDPSPTSRKGEIGYGGYGGDGDNRGVGGAGWLGNSQDGGVTSNFYRKAYSPLNGGFGGYGGQGDGVYFNGQDGGFGGGGGGGSHGDNVYGGGGGGYTGGGGASWASASSGPGGGGGSYNSGESQENIGGYNTGDGFIVITELSSGGTISSTTSVFCTSSVNP
-68 TFYVS
+68 DAFVS
-73 DQNFINKTITG
+73 DAAASGGTGTFSYQWQESTDGTNFTDIVG
-84 EIYVNTSSDDDFI
+84 ATS
-97 GFVLGFE
+97 L
-104 EPTASLLNRYKF
+104 
-116 LLVDWK
+116 
-122 QLDQDPSN
+122 
-130 NTLAKAEIRLIYYD
+130 
-144 KAANDPGNIFWSTP
+144 
-158 TQTSTWGVIDTY
+158 TY
-170 DPSPSFPDVNSQGG
+170 DPGVISQTTYFRRKATNSLTLYSNVLELEKFEITTQPSSSSQLLLLNAAPTDLSVSVSNNNDVTYQWYKNSINSNSGG
-184 WEEFKTIEFK
+184 TAISGATGATYTPPTSQVSAWYYYVVVSNSSCNIASDVSGPVIIGNGNLE
-194 TVYSENNVKIFFD
+194 VVASGGGQQDAAWFFD
-207 FGDGNFTKVFDVDAS
+207 GSKLYPLIDDA
-222 SVPFFESFPE
+222 
-232 GRVGF
+232 
-237 YNYSQNEV
+237 
-245 IYKNFTVP
+245 T
-253 NGNFEIVST
+253 
-262 GGGIEGVDWMLS
+262 
-274 GSTLIPLSSNAK
+274 
-286 INSSDFESLQTGVS
+286 INSSDLESLVTSSSSGVS
-300 TIKISAESAFT
+300 IEALGNVTI
-311 LSDEI
+311 SDQLYL
-316 DITIPL
+316 TKSL
-322 TIESETITLN
+322 TINSSSLNIDANLSSSLSSGDALIFNTKKITQTNLGTQVTSSGGNIIYKALN
-332 SDIISSVDIGE
+332 SSFTSNSDR
-343 ALALKSE
+343 
-350 KSISTNTS
+350 SILLEST
-358 GVTIITQGGNVLLN
+358 TI
-372 SNTDDSEGGSIA
+372 DA
-384 MDIATINTNGGNITL
+384 NGGNILIESDYASTG
-399 SGGSDPFTGY
+399 SHSGSDSDRVIGMGGVTIQTTGTGTITVKGD
-409 AEGLNEP
+409 ATNNTNTGNTWGMQLVTAKFQTQSGAIVIEGISGKNSNNARGLAVDGSSFKVFSTSGQISIMDKMALNQAGNYNGLYLRP
-416 SITGYSLQTPF
+416 NVSGAIVFGANDASTSSSDITIVSD
-427 KGIFLNGTTLNAAG
+427 KIFLDN
-441 GDIILRGKGGD
+441 ISSEIR
-452 VTGVAGSYFA
+452 
-462 IGIDMVG
+462 
-469 YQSDAQ
+469 
-475 GNANTLGTIITTS
+475 TS
-488 GSGSISLNGLGG
+488 GQIVIESEGASFQNDF
-500 VNNNANT
+500 NT
-507 HAVGINFF
+507 
-515 ENNGGVNSIITTDGS
+515 SR
-530 ISLHGSDGSGN
+530 L
-541 AIEHVGVL
+541 
-549 NDGGDVSIYSNSGSI
+549 
-564 KISGAGDTAAYGFK
+564 
-578 VDGPTNIGWD
+578 
-588 GANAFTSGDIA
+588 
-599 IDVDNFSFT
+599 
-608 SLANFKTAGGLSFQP
+608 SLASAS
-623 YGNSFVSGGI
+623 
-633 SFPTSNGTLAN
+633 
-644 TISSLTIGKSTN
+644 SSLRIGKSTN

-2507 SITVESGARALLY
+2507 SVTLESGARALLY
-2520 SGKESESTGVQTEV
+2520 SGRESESTGVQTEV

-2546 TTDLSTVDPVL
+2546 TTDLSAVDPVL

-2565 FRMKNVNDNANLVSL
+2565 FRMENVNDNANLLSL
-2580 TTSSGALSPV
+2580 TTSSGTLSPV
-2590 FASATTDYTV
+2590 FASATTDYTL
-2600 VLPQGTTSVN
+2600 VLAQGTTSVN

-2624 NETAHTSGVAYT
+2624 NEAAHTSGSAYT
-2636 ASNLKAYQ
+2636 ASNLNAYQ

-2664 VLVTQATVPSP
+2664 VLVTQASVQSP
-2675 TGVWRNLFAGENFDP
+2675 TGLWRNLFAGDNFDP

-2770 VAYHAHDPSKDGSGP
+2770 VAYHAHNPSKDGSGP

-2792 SKKDNNIERQL
+2792 SKNDSNVERKL
-2803 GARDARIV
+2803 TARDARIV

-2945 TLTVTID
+2945 TLTVSID

-2999 STAEELEVKLTI
+2999 STAEELEIKLTI
-3011 LLTSETITVASIS
+3011 PLTIETITVASIS
-3024 DLVYTGSG
+3024 
-3032 QTPSP
+3032 
-3037 EVKDGTTALVQDT
+3037 
-3050 DYTLSYQDNINV
+3050 
-3062 GEATVTITGI
+3062 
-3072 NAYEGSR
+3072 
-3079 TVTFNITPA
+3079 
-3088 PLTIVAE
+3088 
-3095 DKSKVFGEVD
+3095 
-3105 PELTVSY
+3105 
-3112 AGFVNGEDK
+3112 
-3121 DDLTGTLSISRVS
+3121 
-3134 GEAVSTYAI
+3134 
-3143 TASGLTSTNYDIT
+3143 
-3156 YTPGTFAIT
+3156 
-3165 SRLITQSAITVLPIT
+3165 
-3180 DLVYTGSVQIPSPEV
+3180 
-3195 KDGATVLVEDTDYT
+3195 
-3209 LSYQDNINVG
+3209 
-3219 TATVT
+3219 
-3224 VTGTGNYNGTKD
+3224 
-3236 VTFAITPAPLTITA
+3236 
-3250 EDKSKV
+3250 
-3256 FGEVDPSLTVS
+3256 
-3267 YTGFVNAEDQ
+3267 
-3277 EDLTGALSISRVSGE
+3277 
-3292 AVSTY
+3292 
-3297 AITASGLTST
+3297 
-3307 NYDITYT
+3307 
-3314 PGTFAITSRLIS
+3314 
-3326 QSAITV
+3326 
-3332 SSITDLVYTG
+3332 DLVYTG
-3342 LGQTPSPEVKDGA
+3342 LGQTPSPEVKDG
-3355 ITLVQDTDYTLSYQ
+3355 TTVLVEDTDYTVSYQ
-3369 DNLNVGQATVTV
+3369 DN
-3381 TGKGNYNGTRT
+3381 
-3392 VTFNILKKTLTISGL
+3392 
-3407 SADDKEYDGT
+3407 
-3417 TEATLSGT
+3417 
-3425 ASLVGLV
+3425 
-3432 DGDDV
+3432 
-3437 VLSGTPESTFTSPN
+3437 
-3451 VSTAITVTVVGYELT
+3451 
-3466 GAAKD
+3466 
-3471 NYSLSQPTGLSADIT
+3471 
-3486 YRVISVIPTNGL
+3486 
-3498 TKQYGEVDPEFT
+3498 
-3510 YTFSGSIS
+3510 
-3518 GQMAAFRGSLSREQ
+3518 
-3532 GEDVDSYQITQG
+3532 
-3544 SLSLIDN
+3544 
-3551 GNFKASNYTITLTTN
+3551 
-3566 IDFEITKAPLI
+3566 
-3577 VTVNND
+3577 
-3583 AKFVTQADRQ
+3583 
-3593 GYAGVSYS
+3593 
-3601 GFKFGEDLTS
+3601 
-3611 LNTTNLTI
+3611 
-3619 TRSNSGVE
+3619 
-3627 AAGIYTD
+3627 
-3634 VLEASGITS
+3634 
-3643 QNYSIS
+3643 
-3649 YEPADYQIVAADQLY
+3649 
-3664 VKLADTEVVYG
+3664 
-3675 EDPVYRVELSGYY
+3675 
-3688 SSDNTQVVDLTSS
+3688 
-3701 TSVTGNKV
+3701 
-3709 TVVDGVSGSAEFLIV
+3709 
-3724 PETPLYSTSNHL
+3724 
-3736 SVGAYNL
+3736 
-3743 VSDQAVFTSSN
+3743 
-3754 FNNTLIEQGVLRVN
+3754 
-3768 PKELV
+3768 
-3773 VSLSSTKSKVY
+3773 
-3784 DGNALLPSMIF
+3784 
-3795 DLSTPFTG
+3795 
-3803 DKVSAL
+3803 
-3809 GTGIYESANA
+3809 
-3819 GETDYRVSGLS
+3819 
-3830 LSGSDANNYYIQ
+3830 
-3842 GGANTQI
+3842 
-3849 TGTDGQIS
+3849 
-3857 KRTIS
+3857 
-3862 VVPRV
+3862 
-3867 GQSKIFGTSDP
+3867 
-3878 ILTYD
+3878 
-3883 YNGEVNGETPV
+3883 
-3894 FNGSLE
+3894 
-3900 REVGESRGLYAIS
+3900 
-3913 QGSLLLTDKDSFIAS
+3913 
-3928 NYELAFTSG
+3928 
-3937 IDFTITNKL
+3937 
-3946 LSDQDINILPI
+3946 
-3957 SEVIYNGQAQEPTPV
+3957 
-3972 VKDGGVTLTEG
+3972 
-3983 VDYELSYDN
+3983 
-3992 NTDVGKATIT
+3992 
-4002 ITGLGNY
+4002 
-4009 GGVRTVTFNILPR
+4009 
-4022 VITVTPD
+4022 
-4029 SDQSKEYGE
+4029 
-4038 SDPLLTYTFSG
+4038 
-4049 EVSGETP
+4049 
-4056 DFDNTLSRELG
+4056 
-4067 EDVDSYQITQGS
+4067 
-4079 LTLADNGLFKASNYE
+4079 
-4094 IDFTANIDFTISK
+4094 
-4107 ASLTITVNN
+4107 
-4116 DSKFVTQ
+4116 
-4123 ADVAGYAGV
+4123 
-4132 SYSGFKFGED
+4132 
-4142 QTAIDTTNLSIT
+4142 
-4154 RSNLGVEAVGIYPS
+4154 
-4168 VLEAS
+4168 
-4173 GVISQNYDIVYQ
+4173 
-4185 KGDYTIIGADQLLV
+4185 
-4199 KLKDSE
+4199 
-4205 VVYADV
+4205 
-4211 PVFEVLEA
+4211 
-4219 GYYNSSN
+4219 
-4226 ELIEDLTSSVQ
+4226 
-4237 VIGTEVTV
+4237 
-4245 TDGTSGTAV
+4245 
-4254 FDIVVVSP
+4254 
-4262 QLSSSGTLQS
+4262 
-4272 GSYVL
+4272 
-4277 ESGNISKTSPNFSD
+4277 
-4291 TIILQG
+4291 
-4297 NLNVTP
+4297 
-4303 KELTVSLISSVIKE
+4303 
-4317 YDGNDN
+4317 
-4323 LLNLELSLTTP
+4323 
-4334 IDTDI
+4334 
-4339 VLASGAGVYESKDVG
+4339 
-4354 VRNYTVSGIT
+4354 
-4364 LSGADAGNYFIQGGV
+4364 
-4379 NASITGTD
+4379 
-4387 GEITKRVLT
+4387 
-4396 VTPDANQ
+4396 
-4403 GKTFGE
+4403 
-4409 SDPSLTYSY
+4409 
-4418 SGLINGEIPLFSGT
+4418 
-4432 LGRDQGEAVGS
+4432 
-4443 YQITQGS
+4443 
-4450 LVSQDNGVFLKGNYE
+4450 
-4465 LVFTEG
+4465 
-4471 EFTITAKSI
+4471 
-4480 TDADISVA
+4480 
-4488 PIEDFVYT
+4488 
-4496 GQGITPPL
+4496 
-4504 TVKDGATTLV
+4504 
-4514 QGTDYGLDYSNNINV
+4514 
-4529 GIATVTIVSY
+4529 
-4539 GNYTGNKVVTFNIT
+4539 
-4553 RAPLTITAEDKTKE
+4553 
-4567 FGEDD
+4567 
-4572 PELTVSYTGFVNGE
+4572 
-4586 DAEDLTGSLAISRA
+4586 
-4600 TGESAGTYAITA
+4600 
-4612 SGLTSTNYALT
+4612 
-4623 YTEGDFTITSKSI
+4623 
-4636 TDTDITVSPIT
+4636 
-4647 DLVYNGS
+4647 
-4654 LQRPKPM
+4654 
-4661 VEDDSNL
+4661 
-4668 LDEGIDYRLS
+4668 
-4678 YSDNTNVGQARVTI
+4678 
-4692 TGIGNYNGSRTVRF
+4692 
-4706 MILPKVIEILIP
+4706 
-4718 DQEKDY
+4718 
-4724 GAQDPVLVFT
+4724 
-4734 ADPVLFGSDEFTG
+4734 
-4747 VLSRE
+4747 
-4752 SGEAVGEYLIS
+4752 
-4763 SGTLS
+4763 
-4768 AGDNYTLNI
+4768 
-4777 QSDAI
+4777 
-4782 FRIIRIDS
+4782 
-4790 DGDGVA
+4790 
-4796 DDIEETDGTDPL
+4796 
-4808 DTCDFVLASQTFPPS
+4808 
-4823 IAWDTADCDID
+4823 
-4834 GVTNAEELIDGTD
+4834 
-4847 PLNSDSDGDGVV
+4847 
-4859 DGYEKTDGTDP
+4859 
-4870 LDFCSSVP
+4870 
-4878 SRITESLSDEFLFSD
+4878 
-4893 CDGDGLSN
+4893 
-4901 GDEIG
+4901 
-4906 LDPKNPIDSNGNG
+4906 
-4919 VFDYLEFNNYRPSA
+4919 
-4933 EDNLEIFNLLTPNG
+4933 
-4947 DGQNDVFVI
+4947 
-4956 RNIELYPENIL
+4956 
-4967 EIYNRWGSKVYN
+4967 
-4979 VSGYGQNGNYFTGVS
+4979 
-4994 NGRGVISPS
+4994 
-5003 SLLPTGTYFY
+5003 
-5013 ILKYKSSSGDFKE
+5013 
-5026 RKGYLYLTR
+5026 